1 MATELIGSHEE
12 FQIQNMYFRDL
23 ALILELIILEFKPGD
38 AGYSSLLGIL
48 HNYKKTFFT
57 S

>member
-48 HNYKKTFFT
+48 HDYKKTFFT